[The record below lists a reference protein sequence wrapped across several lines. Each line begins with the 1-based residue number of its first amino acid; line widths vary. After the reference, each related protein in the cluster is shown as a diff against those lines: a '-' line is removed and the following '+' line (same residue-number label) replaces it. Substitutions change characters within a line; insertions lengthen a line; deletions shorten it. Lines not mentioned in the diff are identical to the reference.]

1 MPRRMPVIIAGAA
14 VLVLAVCLAIGDF
27 GPGERDAPAA
37 HSQATVRLRF
47 TYWGS
52 IEEKRA
58 IEQAM
63 AKFMERYPWISVEAV
78 QIPNPDYNTKLLAM
92 SSANEEPDLGYM
104 TTELGE
110 LLAQQGKFLDL
121 FAFIDRDENLSREEF
136 LDFVWHQIE
145 PEEAWGVSIAVE
157 CYGLFYRKDLFEE
170 AGIDPP
176 PSRAEEAWTWEEF
189 VDAAKR
195 LTLDDKGRNAHH
207 PDFDK
212 DRIVRYGVM
221 FETWSEPISN
231 FVFSNGGRWI
241 DGNGE
246 QFLLHEP
253 EAAQAIQMLAD
264 LINVH
269 HVAPSPF
276 ESKSMPALNVA
287 LQAGLTAMIID
298 GQWINLDL
306 GKAGVNYD
314 IGVLP
319 KLKDSVTVAL
329 SGANVIFASTR
340 HPEEAWLLLKW
351 LLDPNEAIDLYAD
364 GLWMPTLKAWYTDPA
379 LIDRWVGANPAAHPP
394 GFADAM
400 MNQLLKNGVKGI
412 GYYLKHQAE
421 IFPIVKRELIP
432 VWLGQKRAR
441 EALDEIRELVAPYFP
456 Q

>member
-1 MPRRMPVIIAGAA
+1 MPRRRKVPVILAGAA
-14 VLVLAVCLAIGDF
+14 AILAAAVFLLF
-27 GPGERDAPAA
+27 GSPELDPPPA
-37 HSQATVRLRF
+37 HSQPTVHLRF

-58 IEQAM
+58 IERAM
-63 AKFMERYPWISVEAV
+63 AKFMERYPWISVEAT

-92 SSANEEPDLGYM
+92 SAANEEPDLGYM

-110 LLAQQGKFLDL
+110 LLAQQGKFLNL
-121 FAFIDRDENLSREEF
+121 FDFIDRDPDLSRNQF
-136 LDFVWHQIE
+136 LDFVWHQIA
-145 PEEAWGVSIAVE
+145 PGEAWGVSIAVE
-157 CYGLFYRKDLFEE
+157 CYGLFYRKDLFER
-170 AGIDPP
+170 AGVDPP
-176 PSRAEEAWTWEEF
+176 PSRAEEAWTWEQF

-195 LTLDDKGRNAHH
+195 LTLDEQGRDAYH

-212 DRIVRYGVM
+212 DRIIQYGVM

-241 DGNGE
+241 DENGE
-246 QFLLHEP
+246 RFRLHEP

-264 LINVH
+264 LIQVH

-287 LQAGLTAMIID
+287 LQAGLAAMIID

-306 GKAGVNYD
+306 GKAGVDYD

-379 LIDRWVGANPAAHPP
+379 LTRQWVGANPAAHPP

-400 MNQLLKNGVKGI
+400 MNQLLRNGVKGV

-421 IFPIVKRELIP
+421 IFPVVKRELIP
-432 VWLGQKRAR
+432 VWLGQKRAQ
-441 EALDEIRELVAPYFP
+441 EALDEIRVLVDPYFP